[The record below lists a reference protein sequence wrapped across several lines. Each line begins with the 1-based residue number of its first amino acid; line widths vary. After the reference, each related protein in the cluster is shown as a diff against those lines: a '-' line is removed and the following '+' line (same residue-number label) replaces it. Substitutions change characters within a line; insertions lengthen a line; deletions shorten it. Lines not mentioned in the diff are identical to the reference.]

1 MFVPREVEVV
11 DPKDL
16 LEKGCEASCG
26 KALETYQACAA
37 RIEEKAC
44 LPSTPQYLIR
54 APIRTRK
61 TAVVRFPSP
70 VQNPPPPPLS
80 GCAGQRRV
88 LGVVRRLRP
97 LRRLLRLQDPLQKA
111 SLGLC
116 CRAERGS
123 PLARRRRLSVPTHA
137 PPRRALPTPLAV
149 EAPGVGCGRVPRVG
163 FAFCERR

>member
-16 LEKGCEASCG
+16 LEKGCETSCG

-88 LGVVRRLRP
+88 L
-97 LRRLLRLQDPLQKA
+97 D
-111 SLGLC
+111 
-116 CRAERGS
+116 E
-123 PLARRRRLSVPTHA
+123 
-137 PPRRALPTPLAV
+137 
-149 EAPGVGCGRVPRVG
+149 
-163 FAFCERR
+163 

>member
-44 LPSTPQYLIR
+44 LPSTSQYLIR

-61 TAVVRFPSP
+61 TAIIRFP
-70 VQNPPPPPLS
+70 PLPCSTLHPRPCRDAQGS
-80 GCAGQRRV
+80 GECSGWYGDYV
-88 LGVVRRLRP
+88 HCVDSCVSKTLF
-97 LRRLLRLQDPLQKA
+97 KK
-111 SLGLC
+111 
-116 CRAERGS
+116 
-123 PLARRRRLSVPTHA
+123 LA
-137 PPRRALPTPLAV
+137 
-149 EAPGVGCGRVPRVG
+149 
-163 FAFCERR
+163 